1 LNHRIG
7 IVSTRLAGTDG
18 VSLETRKW
26 VKVFCDQGH
35 ACFFFAGELDWPQEQ
50 SHEVPE
56 AHFNHPEIQEINR
69 SLFVDAIRTAQTT
82 AAIHRL
88 KDHLKA
94 ELRRFVE
101 RFDIQILVTENALSL
116 PMNVPLGLALTEFIA
131 ENRLSTIAHHHD
143 FWWERRRYL
152 RSAAE
157 DLLQGA
163 FPPMLPCIT
172 HVTIS
177 SHAARR
183 LARRAGAVP
192 EVIPNVMPFE
202 VPPPA
207 GPADYAKDLP
217 RDIGVE
223 PGEKFILQPTRIVP
237 RKRIERAIELVRRLE
252 VDAALV
258 ISHSAGDEGR
268 EYQAYLREYAELLG
282 VKVLFIADRIGAV
295 RGCFENR
302 HKVYD
307 LQDVYLHAD
316 LVTYPS
322 LIEGFGNAFLEA
334 VYYRRP
340 LVMSFYEIYFTDIR
354 PQGFRII
361 GFDNFIDRKTVE
373 EAHRA
378 LFDRAFTEEMVEHN
392 YELGRRYYSF
402 AVLGEKLHQ
411 LMARFRDAR

>member
-1 LNHRIG
+1 MNHRIG

-26 VKVFCDQGH
+26 VKVLCDQGH
-35 ACFFFAGELDWPQEQ
+35 DCFFFAGELDWPEEK
-50 SHEVPE
+50 SHQVPE
-56 AHFNHPEIQEINR
+56 AHFKHPAIEALNR
-69 SLFVDAIRTAQTT
+69 SLFVDVVRTAETT

-94 ELRRFVE
+94 ELRRFVQH
-101 RFDIQILVTENALSL
+101 FDIGILITENALSL
-116 PMNVPLGLALTEFIA
+116 PMNVPLGLALTEFVA
-131 ENRLSTIAHHHD
+131 ETRICTIAHHHD

-157 DLLQGA
+157 DLLEWA
-163 FPPMLPCIT
+163 FPPSLPCIT

-177 SHAARR
+177 SFAARR
-183 LARRAGAVP
+183 LARRAGVVP
-192 EVIPNVMPFE
+192 QVIPNVMPFE
-202 VPPPA
+202 VPPPN
-207 GPADYAKDLP
+207 GPAAYAADL
-217 RDIGVE
+217 RKQIGVA
-223 PGEKFILQPTRIVP
+223 PGEKFILQPTRIVA
-237 RKRIERAIELVRRLE
+237 RKRIERAIELVRRLQ

-258 ISHSAGDEGR
+258 ISHSAGDEGQ
-268 EYQAYLREYAELLG
+268 EYQAYLRDYAELLG
-282 VKVLFIADRIGAV
+282 VKVLFIADWIGAV
-295 RGCFENR
+295 RGCLENR
-302 HKVYD
+302 HKIYD
-307 LQDVYLHAD
+307 LQDIYLHAD

-373 EAHRA
+373 DAHRA
-378 LFDRAFTEEMVEHN
+378 LLDRSFAEEMAEHN
-392 YELGRRYYSF
+392 YALGRHHYSF

-411 LMARFRDAR
+411 LMTRFRDGR

>member
-1 LNHRIG
+1 LDHRIG

-26 VKVFCDQGH
+26 VKVLCDQGH
-35 ACFFFAGELDWPQEQ
+35 TCFFFAGELDWPEDK
-50 SHEVPE
+50 SHRVPE
-56 AHFNHPEIQEINR
+56 AHFNHPAIQDINR
-69 SLFVDAIRTAQTT
+69 SLFVDAIRTPETT
-82 AAIHRL
+82 AKIHQI
-88 KDHLKA
+88 KEHLKS
-94 ELRRFVE
+94 ELRKFVQ
-101 RFDIQILVTENALSL
+101 RFDVRILVTENALSL

-131 ENRLSTIAHHHD
+131 ENRIPTIAHHHD

-157 DLLQGA
+157 DLLHGA

-183 LARRAGAVP
+183 LALRSGAVP

-202 VPPPA
+202 VPPPRE
-207 GPADYAKDLP
+207 PARDAAALP
-217 RDIGVE
+217 REIGVE

-237 RKRIERAIELVRRLE
+237 RKRIERAIELVRRLD

-268 EYQAYLREYAELLG
+268 EYQTYLREYAELLG
-282 VKVLFIADRIGAV
+282 VKVLFIADWIGAV

-334 VYYRRP
+334 VYYRRA

-373 EAHRA
+373 QAQRA

-402 AVLGEKLHQ
+402 AVLGDKLHQ
-411 LMARFRDAR
+411 LMARFRDGR